1 MKNILVL
8 ALGHLSNGEITI
20 AIETL
25 RHIHHH
31 GYNLLFI
38 SHEWGYNYISSFN
51 IPVKMLNHAD
61 PKENKKEFYQILKEF
76 KTDLVLCADVTTME
90 YASPWSG
97 FSFDDL
103 INLDIPIATFDQYE
117 WESTNFKFDFMVGK
131 AKTVN
136 TEFIKDCDLLIR
148 PCPLNKP
155 GDFDGRI
162 ITCRLFG
169 QSPTPPTMTKKQ
181 WCTALGIPEDRKI
194 IFIVNSSWEYL
205 DITKFVE
212 LTYLIKWMPKIIYH
226 YFLAVEKPLTIIHV
240 GPHPWDFDINPG
252 IIYKYFNHLN
262 PNLYQETEKQADLFC
277 GTNAI
282 SITLSKAAYSLTPCI
297 LFQNLKVLNFDNLVD
312 ILPKMPAWYQEMAR
326 EVKKSSTFRIFPWG
340 WSRFLEPVFKDNPYN
355 RTFVE
360 APVFIAPKCKKI
372 LKQYLYDQEA
382 IENLK
387 TAQKEYFMSL
397 AQLPPLE
404 SLLEKIG

>member
-20 AIETL
+20 ALETL
-25 RHIHHH
+25 KHIHNN

-38 SHEWGYNYISSFN
+38 SHEWGHNYISSFN
-51 IPVKMLNHAD
+51 IPVKTLNHAD

-76 KTDLVLCADVTTME
+76 KTDLVICADVTTME

-97 FSFDDL
+97 FSFHDL

-117 WESTNFKFDFMVGK
+117 WESTNFKFDFMIDK
-131 AKTVN
+131 AKIVN
-136 TEFIKDCDLLIR
+136 DEFIKDCNLLIR

-155 GDFDGRI
+155 GDFNGRI

-169 QSPTPPTMTKKQ
+169 QNPTGPTMTKKQ

-212 LTYLIKWMPKIIYH
+212 LTYLMKWMPRIIYH
-226 YFLAVEKPLTIIHV
+226 YFLAVKKPLTVIHV
-240 GPHPWDFDINPG
+240 GPRPWNFEINPR
-252 IIYKYFNHLN
+252 INYKYFNHLN
-262 PNLYQETEKQADLFC
+262 ANLYQETEKQADLFC
-277 GTNAI
+277 STNAI

-297 LFQNLKVLNFDNLVD
+297 LFQNLKVLNFDNLMD

-326 EVKKSSTFRIFPWG
+326 EVKKSPTFRIFPWG
-340 WSRFLEPVFKDNPYN
+340 WCRFLGPVFKDNPY
-355 RTFVE
+355 TQVFME
-360 APVFIAPKCKKI
+360 APVFIPGQCKKI
-372 LKQYLYDQEA
+372 LKQYLFDENA
-382 IENLK
+382 IAQLQ
-387 TAQKEYFMSL
+387 TSQKEYFEKLNGLS
-397 AQLPPLE
+397 PLE
-404 SLLEKIG
+404 EQLEKI